1 MTNKN
6 LVLVI
11 NSGSSSVKFS
21 LYDTLQRTPLASG
34 LADRLGTK
42 DAYLKWHISRA
53 HSFESPLRQTHH
65 LNAIK
70 TILAG
75 LKNAALLD
83 DGLAGIGHRVV
94 HGGELFD
101 DSAIID
107 TKTYEGIEQCAPLA
121 PLHNPANLVGIDT
134 LSELFP
140 NVPQVAVFDTAFH
153 QTLPKHAYLYALP
166 YDLYTDYSVRRYGF
180 HGTSHDYVAKQ
191 AVQQLNLNPDD
202 HAIVCAHLGNGCS
215 ATAIKDGESIDTTM
229 GFTPL
234 EGLCMGTRSGD
245 IDPSIIQF
253 LCRKLSKTVDDI
265 TNMLNKSSGL
275 LGVSQSSN
283 DMRNLTEAAQKGDE
297 QAQLAIDVFCYKLAK
312 HIAALCVPL
321 GKLDALVFTGGI
333 GENAANIRAQVCRQ
347 LSILNIHINEQA
359 NNQHGHNSQG
369 IISQKNTTPVAVIA
383 TDEEWYI
390 AQATQHRINS
400 SEIP

>member
-21 LYDTLQRTPLASG
+21 LFDTRQRTPLASG

-42 DAYLKWHISRA
+42 EAYLKWNISRA
-53 HSFESPLRQTHH
+53 HSFESPLTKTSH
-65 LNAIK
+65 LSAIK

-83 DGLAGIGHRVV
+83 DGLMGIGHRVV
-94 HGGELFD
+94 HGGELFNE
-101 DSAIID
+101 SAIINK
-107 TKTYEGIEQCAPLA
+107 KTYKGIEQCAPLA

-134 LSELFP
+134 LSDLFP
-140 NVPQVAVFDTAFH
+140 NTPQVAVFDTAFH

-166 YDLYTDYSVRRYGF
+166 YNLYTDYSIRRYGF
-180 HGTSHDYVAKQ
+180 HGTSHDYVATQ
-191 AVQQLNLNPDD
+191 AVQQLQLAPND
-202 HAIVCAHLGNGCS
+202 HAIICAHLGNGCS
-215 ATAIKDGESIDTTM
+215 AAAIKDGESIDTTM

-245 IDPSIIQF
+245 IDPSILQF
-253 LCRKLSKTVDDI
+253 MCKK
-265 TNMLNKSSGL
+265 LNKTIDEVTNILNTSSGL
-275 LGVSQSSN
+275 LGLSQTSN
-283 DMRNLTEAAQKGDE
+283 DMRNLTTAAQKGDE

-321 GKLDALVFTGGI
+321 GKLDALIFTGGI

-347 LSILNIHINEQA
+347 LAILNIYLDEDH
-359 NNQHGHNSQG
+359 NNQHGQG
-369 IISQKNTTPVAVIA
+369 SNGLISQTNTTAVAVIP
-383 TDEEWYI
+383 TDEEWHI
-390 AQATQHRINS
+390 AQATEQRINQNTS
-400 SEIP
+400 S